1 MIYLPDT
8 NVWSRYL
15 RDRREDAALC
25 DRLEALLPEC
35 RLSAIALMELEYGAA
50 KRPGVP
56 AFRTRILRLQ
66 ALFPEVLTFDAAAA
80 YQAGYVRAQLANLKP
95 NAQPI
100 GPYDALL
107 AGQALANGAIFVTHN
122 LAEFARVPGL
132 ACEDWQTAC

>member
-15 RDRREDAALC
+15 RGHREDAALC
-25 DRLEALLPEC
+25 DRLEALLPAC
-35 RLSAIALMELEYGAA
+35 RLSAIALVELEYGAA
-50 KRPGVP
+50 KRPDVP

-80 YQAGYVRAQLANLKP
+80 YQAGYVRAQLANLT
-95 NAQPI
+95 QPI